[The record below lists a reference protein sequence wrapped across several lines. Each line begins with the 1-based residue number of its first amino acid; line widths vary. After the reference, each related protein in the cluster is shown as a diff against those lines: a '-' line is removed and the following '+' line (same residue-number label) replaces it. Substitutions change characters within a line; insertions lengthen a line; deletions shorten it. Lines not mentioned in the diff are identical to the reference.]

1 MIVGK
6 CNLLGISYS
15 IGGEGHMKYQP
26 HRISASRSKAIVF
39 NNEEVIDR
47 FLQSEF
53 AVDGSFVPEYIMIRP
68 QIGSK
73 NNDERKRLVILAKD
87 RLRYKVFSWTGSP
100 SEGKVDE
107 DVPMS

>member
-1 MIVGK
+1 MVVGK
-6 CNLLGISYS
+6 CNLLGIFYS
-15 IGGEGHMKYQP
+15 IGGGGHMKYQP

-39 NNEEVIDR
+39 SNEEVIDR

-53 AVDGSFVPEYIMIRP
+53 SVDESFIPEYIMIRP

-73 NNDERKRLVILAKD
+73 NNNERKRLVILAKD
-87 RLRYKVFSWTGSP
+87 RLHYKVFRWTGAP
-100 SEGKVDE
+100 SEGNIDE